1 MIRLFWLIISF
12 SGLKIGSGNSQLND
26 IHSAV
31 IDCFHNC
38 PRECL
43 QTCFNSMDVK
53 ECCFWMQKYCHN
65 FDETTIKDFIKFLQ
79 NEPVYRTDNE
89 PSESPDV
96 GTWAEGDLSDL
107 VNRYGFLI
115 GKRTD
120 EVMQPLS
127 TDYDTEPYERNQRVA
142 LRSTMRLGK
151 RSGLGATM
159 RLGKR
164 ESGLGSTMRLG
175 KRDGSGL
182 GTTMRLG
189 KRDGLDTGSMGS
201 TMRLG
206 KRDMSSTMRLGKRD
220 MVSTMRLGK
229 RDMDSTMR
237 LGKRNMDSTMRLGKR
252 DMESTMRLGKRGDNF
267 GATLRLGKRAS
278 SSDPDATP
286 TMRLGKRYMTEDSFR
301 LGKRV
306 NLDSLR
312 LGKRGPMADQRF
324 GKRTQIST
332 GATESSEAEAEGLQN
347 LINLLPSYVHSL
359 EPHQASSKELT
370 LLPSMLNEELDNIVR
385 LR

>member
-12 SGLKIGSGNSQLND
+12 SGLKISSGNSQLND

-31 IDCFHNC
+31 IDCFRNC

-65 FDETTIKDFIKFLQ
+65 FDETTIKNFIKFLK
-79 NEPVYRTDNE
+79 NEPVYRTDTE
-89 PSESPDV
+89 PSESSDV
-96 GTWAEGDLSDL
+96 GTWSEEDLGDL
-107 VNRYGFLI
+107 VNRYGFLM

-120 EVMQPLS
+120 EVMQHLS
-127 TDYDTEPYERNQRVA
+127 TNYDTEPYERNQRVA

-151 RSGLGATM
+151 RGDLGATM

-164 ESGLGSTMRLG
+164 QSGLGSTMRLG

-189 KRDGLDTGSMGS
+189 KRNDLDTGSMGS

-220 MVSTMRLGK
+220 MASTMRLGK

-237 LGKRNMDSTMRLGKR
+237 LGKRDK
-252 DMESTMRLGKRGDNF
+252 ESTMRLGKRGENF
-267 GATLRLGKRAS
+267 GATLRLGKRVS
-278 SSDPDATP
+278 SSGQDATP

-301 LGKRV
+301 MGKRL

-347 LINLLPSYVHSL
+347 LINLLSSYVHNL

-370 LLPSMLNEELDNIVR
+370 SLPSMLHEELDNIVR